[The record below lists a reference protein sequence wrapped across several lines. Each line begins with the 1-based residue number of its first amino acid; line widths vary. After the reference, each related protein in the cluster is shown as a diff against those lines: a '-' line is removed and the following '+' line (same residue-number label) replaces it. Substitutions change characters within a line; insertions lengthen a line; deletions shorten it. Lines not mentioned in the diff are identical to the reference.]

1 MKNIIINNINKSF
14 GKKQVLQNISLEI
27 NEGMFGLL
35 GHNGAGKTTL
45 MRILTTLLNPDQGQV
60 YINGLDAHK
69 NRKAIKE
76 KIGFMPQEFS
86 LYKELTALEMI
97 DYIASLNGLN
107 DKKQR
112 CKKIMD
118 TLEQVNLID
127 VKDQKI
133 GGFSGGMKRRLGIAL
148 SVVKNPEILIVDEPT
163 AGLDPEE
170 RVRFRTM
177 LVEFSQ
183 NRIVILSTHIVEDI
197 SASCEQLALLDAGQ
211 LAFSGTPR
219 GWLNQVSGQVYEIE
233 AYNRKELLQLKD
245 NYPIIS
251 MRQSNEAVILRLLAD
266 YHHVLPKMVQ
276 VAPNLEDAYLH
287 FCRKKQCC

>member
-1 MKNIIINNINKSF
+1 MMKQIIIDNINKSF
-14 GKKQVLQNISLEI
+14 GKKQILQNITLEI

-45 MRILTTLLNPDQGQV
+45 MRIITTLLNPDQGKV
-60 YINGLDAHK
+60 FINGLDAHK
-69 NRKAIKE
+69 NRIEIKE

-97 DYIASLNGLN
+97 DYIASLNGVK
-107 DKKQR
+107 DKKLR
-112 CKKIMD
+112 YKKVMD
-118 TLEQVNLID
+118 TLDQVNLTKA
-127 VKDQKI
+127 KDQKI

-148 SVVKNPEILIVDEPT
+148 SVVKDPEILIVDEPT

-170 RVRFRTM
+170 RVRFRTL

-211 LAFSGTPR
+211 LAYSGTPR
-219 GWLNQVSGQVYEIE
+219 GWLNQVNDQVYEI
-233 AYNRKELLQLKD
+233 ATNNKKELLQLKD

-251 MRQSNEAVILRLLAD
+251 MRQSKEAVILRLLAD
-266 YHHVLPKMVQ
+266 HSHVLPKMVK
-276 VAPNLEDAYLH
+276 VTPNLEDAYLH
-287 FCRKKQCC
+287 FRHNQL